1 MLAFEFF
8 AERWVRQDDGVRLAS
23 PVHPEAH
30 SYAALNT
37 RVARQWRPI
46 FSQYRLQL
54 ASLGFIRS
62 ARFQEASILAA
73 RILVVDHSIR
83 GFGDKTT
90 QLIRGRAKESLD
102 MFAIHGELTTPGFGV
117 CYISPFNS
125 TTSCFH
131 KMAL

>member
-1 MLAFEFF
+1 VAKRPTAQLAISLARLIFYSHERIRGLAADTAGLGDRLGSATRLPRLQMLAFEFF
-8 AERWVRQDDGVRLAS
+8 AERWVRQDYGVRLAS

-73 RILVVDHSIR
+73 RILVVR
-83 GFGDKTT
+83 P
-90 QLIRGRAKESLD
+90 LY
-102 MFAIHGELTTPGFGV
+102 PG
-117 CYISPFNS
+117 
-125 TTSCFH
+125 
-131 KMAL
+131 LR